1 MGIPTPARIV
11 LSVPFSMTSQME
23 RLVTGLP
30 VLAGLL
36 IFFLTTIVA
45 LCKIRLNRKERE
57 IIEIRQYLND
67 VRALADSLE
76 AKQRKSRNIIEQ
88 QRVRIKH
95 LEEDLVKMREQYLSM
110 YRDQFLDISR
120 LLDSRVFSLTQ
131 NRSDQVLAKRVD
143 LILERIKGGSDGLGE
158 LVNSIN
164 RHFDNILVHLQ
175 DDIPQL
181 SNTDF
186 KLFCYYCAGFPPE
199 QIYLLLGMKS
209 ISILYLRKKRL
220 SDKIRVLNS
229 EYRPCYLLLLDV
241 SRLSA
246 AWR

>member
-36 IFFLTTIVA
+36 ILFLTTIVT

-95 LEEDLVKMREQYLSM
+95 LEEDLVKMREQ
-110 YRDQFLDISR
+110 
-120 LLDSRVFSLTQ
+120 
-131 NRSDQVLAKRVD
+131 
-143 LILERIKGGSDGLGE
+143 
-158 LVNSIN
+158 
-164 RHFDNILVHLQ
+164 
-175 DDIPQL
+175 
-181 SNTDF
+181 
-186 KLFCYYCAGFPPE
+186 
-199 QIYLLLGMKS
+199 
-209 ISILYLRKKRL
+209 
-220 SDKIRVLNS
+220 
-229 EYRPCYLLLLDV
+229 
-241 SRLSA
+241 
-246 AWR
+246 